1 MIPPMM
7 VKMKMKLMVRGDY
20 ENSDS
25 ANDESEESDLD
36 DIIFDHDESSSMTV
50 VTKIVIVLMM
60 IKRNIVLGQYYLTMI
75 VMCMTHRGGPA
86 AFPLATKKE
95 NQFSLATQIVEVKN
109 LQYHNQMQQAARSK

>member
-1 MIPPMM
+1 MIPMM
-7 VKMKMKLMVRGDY
+7 VKMKIKLMVRGDY
-20 ENSDS
+20 ENSNS

-36 DIIFDHDESSSMTV
+36 DIIFGHDESSSMTV

-109 LQYHNQMQQAARSK
+109 LQYHNQMQQAASSK

>member
-1 MIPPMM
+1 MIPMM

-25 ANDESEESDLD
+25 ANDESEENDLD

-75 VMCMTHRGGPA
+75 VMCMTTRGGPA

>member
-1 MIPPMM
+1 MIPMM
-7 VKMKMKLMVRGDY
+7 VNMKIKLMVRGDY

-60 IKRNIVLGQYYLTMI
+60 IKRNIVLGQKLSHDDCDVYDTQGWTSC
-75 VMCMTHRGGPA
+75 VSACHKERKSVQPCHPDCGGQ
-86 AFPLATKKE
+86 K
-95 NQFSLATQIVEVKN
+95 SSI
-109 LQYHNQMQQAARSK
+109 S